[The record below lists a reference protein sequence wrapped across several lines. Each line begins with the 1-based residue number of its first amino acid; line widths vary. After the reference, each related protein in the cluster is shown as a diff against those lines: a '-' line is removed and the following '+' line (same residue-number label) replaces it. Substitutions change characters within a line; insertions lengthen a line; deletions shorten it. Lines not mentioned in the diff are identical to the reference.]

1 MPPLRRQP
9 AASKTLQL
17 QLHSWDWNLL
27 NYVLDRTHIRR
38 LQLELETTV
47 NQKEGRYH
55 LVVTITV
62 KNPGRSNV
70 EITQKGSGL
79 VISKLRTSDVVA
91 NVVES
96 QWDAEIALDIFTAN
110 MSIQRDMSIEPGLT
124 VIEERLILLPAQQDV
139 FLLTLRVFRK
149 RNWIGILPTR
159 TWNTTKIV
167 AVG

>member
-1 MPPLRRQP
+1 MVSLPD
-9 AASKTLQL
+9 AATADILQKL
-17 QLHSWDWNLL
+17 AQALAFFVGAVWVLL

-79 VISKLRTSDVVA
+79 VISKLSTSGVVA
-91 NVVES
+91 NVVGS
-96 QWDAEIALDIFTAN
+96 QWDAEIALDIFTA
-110 MSIQRDMSIEPGLT
+110 
-124 VIEERLILLPAQQDV
+124 
-139 FLLTLRVFRK
+139 
-149 RNWIGILPTR
+149 
-159 TWNTTKIV
+159 
-167 AVG
+167 